1 MKEKLIELLWV
12 EIGDIGRSDPRLPK
26 IADEILELFSLEDRG
41 WRKFYANNKFIGWFM
56 PAEVNWIGEARERE
70 TD

>member
-1 MKEKLIELLWV
+1 MKEKLIKMISVRNGFILDME
-12 EIGDIGRSDPRLPK
+12 EIEEF
-26 IADEILELFSLEDRG
+26 ADEILELFSLEDRG

-70 TD
+70 DN